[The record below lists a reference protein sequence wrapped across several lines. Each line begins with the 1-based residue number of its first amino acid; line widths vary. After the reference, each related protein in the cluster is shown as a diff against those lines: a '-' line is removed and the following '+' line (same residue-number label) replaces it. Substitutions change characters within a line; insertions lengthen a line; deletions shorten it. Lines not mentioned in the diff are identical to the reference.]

1 MAYLNIP
8 EWGWAFVMPLQ
19 LSNEPC
25 SSFTWHDVNLV
36 LVYLDDVVVLG
47 KTFEDCL
54 QNFKDALLRFQKYNL
69 KFKPKKCQLFQQE
82 VEFLGTLV
90 SSDGIKIAPSKAE
103 AVQKWP
109 VPTTRK
115 ELMSFLRFVNYHRD
129 HVPNFACLTACL
141 YELAYQQ
148 RHREWK
154 PEHDEA
160 FLLPVWRIQTLW
172 ISSSWTRMLRITLSV
187 ECCLNCKM
195 AGRLSYA
202 MPVMYC

>member
-1 MAYLNIP
+1 M
-8 EWGWAFVMPLQ
+8 
-19 LSNEPC
+19 
-25 SSFTWHDVNLV
+25 TWTQV

-54 QNFKDALLRFQKYNL
+54 QNSKDALLRFQKYNL
-69 KFKPKKCQLFQQE
+69 KLKPKKCQLFQQE
-82 VEFLGTLV
+82 VEFLGKLV
-90 SSDGIKIAPSKAE
+90 SSDGIQIVPSKAE

-141 YELAYQQ
+141 YELAHQQ
-148 RHREWK
+148 GHREWK

-160 FLLPVWRIQTLW
+160 FQQTKQALSTAHCIQTLW
-172 ISSSWTRMLRITLSV
+172 IGSSWTRMLRITLSV